1 MFGHPPPPGVVEVGA
16 ALGECRRQDPFFVS
30 TVARWEVDAA
40 HYGGGG
46 ARFAPASGRHIYGEE
61 FMWCKEFP
69 TLQLVFFLLLYIND
83 GLFYIWYFISSVLIV
98 LELLFCVGDYSSL
111 EDVWVLVVRL

>member
-1 MFGHPPPPGVVEVGA
+1 MSPARSVFCFDRCS
-16 ALGECRRQDPFFVS
+16 LGSGCRSLR
-30 TVARWEVDAA
+30 
-40 HYGGGG
+40 GGG